1 MAVDAATL
9 DATSLLAALMQ
20 AAAMVHISPSANPAT
35 SYQAFSNAGRC
46 TGWSFRDV
54 GGTTGSNQE
63 KSSSTSTGAAITAV
77 LTDTAGEQ
85 TFITGF
91 DVTLGIGAAAAAV
104 TVTVT
109 GITNPL
115 SYDMEVSTTQAQVLS
130 IRFPQPL
137 PGAVITVSVP
147 AAGGGAATNAVTAYG
162 TDSASTG
169 GLIDVF
175 NGHDAT
181 GTYLATISVP
191 AGGAIVQQFGHGQ
204 ALPFDS
210 GLFLNVVSGSV
221 RGSVWASVDN

>member
-9 DATSLLAALMQ
+9 DAASLLAALLDGIDPV
-20 AAAMVHISPSANPAT
+20 AISPSASPAA
-35 SYQAFSNAGRC
+35 SYQAFGMRGLC

-54 GGTTGSNQE
+54 GATTGSNQE
-63 KSSSTSTGAAITAV
+63 KSSSTLIGAAISAV

-91 DVTLGIGAAAAAV
+91 DVTLGVGAAAV
-104 TVTVT
+104 PVVVTVT

-115 SYDMEVSTTQAQVLS
+115 NYDMEVSTTAASTLS

-147 AAGGGAATNAVTAYG
+147 AAGGAAANNAVTAYG

-169 GLIDVF
+169 GLIDVIS
-175 NGHDAT
+175 GHDAS
-181 GTYLATISVP
+181 GVYLATISVP
-191 AGGAIVQQFGHGQ
+191 AGGAVVQSFGHGN
-204 ALPFDS
+204 ALPFDG
-210 GLFLNVVSGSV
+210 GLFLNVVSGNV
-221 RGSVWASVDN
+221 RGSVWGRTG